1 MKIYGYVRVSS
12 TDQNEDGQL
21 IALRE
26 QGVDDKNI
34 FTDKQSGKDFERP
47 NYKKLVSKLKTGDL
61 LYIISIDR
69 LGRNYEEI
77 QKQWRLLT
85 KDIGIDICVLD
96 MPMLDTRN
104 GKDLMGTFIADL
116 VLQILSFVAQSER
129 ENIKKRQTEGIDA
142 AKAKGVKFGRPEKE
156 VPDDF
161 GKIVRA
167 WEQKKLPLEEVLK
180 KCGMS
185 EATFYRRLREY
196 RLIKSSKKP

>member
-12 TDQNEDGQL
+12 TDQNEDRQL

-26 QGVDDKNI
+26 QGVDEKNI
-34 FTDKQSGKDFERP
+34 FIDKQSGKDFERP
-47 NYKKLVSKLKTGDL
+47 NYKKLVNELKAGDL

-77 QKQWRLLT
+77 QKQWRVLT
-85 KDIGIDICVLD
+85 KEICIDICVLD

-129 ENIKKRQTEGIDA
+129 ENIKKRQTEGIAA
-142 AKAKGVKFGRPEKE
+142 AKAKGVKFGRLEKE

-167 WEQKKLPLEEVLK
+167 WEQKKLPFEEVLK

-196 RLIKSSKKP
+196 RLIKNSKKP

>member
-1 MKIYGYVRVSS
+1 MRVSS
-12 TDQNEDGQL
+12 TDQNEDRQL

-26 QGVDDKNI
+26 QGVDEKNI
-34 FTDKQSGKDFERP
+34 FIDKQSGKDFERP
-47 NYKKLVSKLKTGDL
+47 NYKKLVNKLKTGDL

-77 QKQWRLLT
+77 QKQWRVLT
-85 KDIGIDICVLD
+85 KEIGIDICVLD

-129 ENIKKRQTEGIDA
+129 ENIKKRQTEGIAA

-167 WEQKKLPLEEVLK
+167 WEQKKLPFEEVLK